1 MERQMR
7 TALLTIATAASALAF
22 AAPASAQYYP
32 QPRGYAYGYQN
43 HGLVQRLDN
52 RADMVRRH
60 VYNMYQRRM
69 LSPSQA
75 RSLDRAAVSA
85 KQRIWRAGR
94 NGISRSELRS
104 LDRRLD
110 RLERQVR
117 QQVARNSRYAP
128 RGYYG
133 RRW

>member
-1 MERQMR
+1 MR

-32 QPRGYAYGYQN
+32 QPRGYAYGYQS
-43 HGLVQRLDN
+43 HALVQRLDN
-52 RADMVRRH
+52 RAERVRRH
-60 VYNMYQRRM
+60 VYTMYQRRM
-69 LSPSQA
+69 LTPSQA
-75 RSLDRAAVSA
+75 RNLDRAAVSA

-133 RRW
+133 YYR